1 MTGLTRGIALSRGN
15 RSRRSIRNLAGKLRL
30 LCGLLLGSLVLLC
43 PDAALQAQAPLVNKP
58 APLFVRTDLQGR
70 RIDLKALRG
79 KVILLNF
86 WATWCGPC
94 RVELPQF
101 QAWQNQYGSAGLQ
114 VVTISMDDDE
124 QPIRAAVRKLGLDL
138 PVIHGDDKLG
148 TLYGGILG
156 LPVTFLIDRQGRLVE
171 RREGAANLPD
181 LERKVQQLLG
191 RH

>member
-1 MTGLTRGIALSRGN
+1 M
-15 RSRRSIRNLAGKLRL
+15 
-30 LCGLLLGSLVLLC
+30 LLC
-43 PDAALQAQAPLVNKP
+43 PDAALQAQAPLVNKS

>member
-1 MTGLTRGIALSRGN
+1 MLS
-15 RSRRSIRNLAGKLRL
+15 
-30 LCGLLLGSLVLLC
+30 GLLLGSLLLLC
-43 PDAALQAQAPLVNKP
+43 PDAALHAQKPLVNMP
-58 APLFVRTDLQGR
+58 APLFVRTDLQGQ
-70 RIDLKALRG
+70 RIDMKTLHG

-114 VVTISMDDDE
+114 VVTVSMDDDE
-124 QPIRAAVRKLGLDL
+124 QPIRAAVRKMGLNL

-156 LPVTFLIDRQGRLVE
+156 LPVTFLIDRQGRIVE

-181 LERKVQQLLG
+181 MERKVQQLLA